1 MHSNDQAAL
10 QTSDRLNITPELP
23 ARNVIGK
30 VFITTIQLITIEEQV
45 FVSELSANRKQSRSG
60 YAIG

>member
-45 FVSELSANRKQSRSG
+45 FVSELFEC
-60 YAIG
+60 